1 MPSIT
6 QHLRDQYP
14 GPLNPLQARR
24 RQPRMILL
32 NSSVQQL
39 LGPLTLQLLSH
50 LLSYTD
56 SRGRHHF
63 PDFRR
68 N

>member
-6 QHLRDQYP
+6 RHLRDQYP
-14 GPLNPLQARR
+14 GPLNPLQSRR
-24 RQPRMILL
+24 GQPRMILL

-50 LLSYTD
+50 PLSYAD
-56 SRGRHHF
+56 SRGGHHF